1 MVSDQFRFP
10 SLFGKGLRLVATGK
24 FDLWKKRLMAEVLYG
39 LTRFFDRHTQG
50 NGMQQIRSPWKN
62 DITLQLGLRI

>member
-1 MVSDQFRFP
+1 
-10 SLFGKGLRLVATGK
+10 VATGK
-24 FDLWKKRLMAEVLYG
+24 FDLWKKRLMAELLYG

-62 DITLQLGLRI
+62 DITLQLRLRI